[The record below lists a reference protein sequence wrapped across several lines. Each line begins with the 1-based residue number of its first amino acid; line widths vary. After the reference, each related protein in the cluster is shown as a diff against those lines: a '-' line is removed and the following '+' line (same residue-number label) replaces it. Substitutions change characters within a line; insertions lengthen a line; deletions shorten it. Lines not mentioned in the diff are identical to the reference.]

1 MWVLDP
7 APSVL
12 VGPPVG
18 FALRLFGPS
27 VGFVLRSVG
36 PSVGFVLRSVGLTVG
51 LVPLARRLPQS
62 KVLFPNRPAPLDSG
76 EQASCGLS

>member
-7 APSVL
+7 APPVL

-36 PSVGFVLRSVGLTVG
+36 PSVGFVL
-51 LVPLARRLPQS
+51 LARRLPQS
-62 KVLFPNRPAPLDSG
+62 KMLFPNRPAPLDSG
-76 EQASCGLS
+76 EQALCGLS

>member
-7 APSVL
+7 APPVL

-27 VGFVLRSVG
+27 VGFVLQ
-36 PSVGFVLRSVGLTVG
+36 PVGLIVG

-62 KVLFPNRPAPLDSG
+62 RMLFPNRPALLDSG
-76 EQASCGLS
+76 EQASYGLS